1 MEYSKLFLQLRY
13 YLLQHILGIATKKLC
28 KICTTLESVK
38 KPTPTKTW
46 Y

>member
-13 YLLQHILGIATKKLC
+13 YLLQHILGIATKKLF
-28 KICTTLESVK
+28 KSVK

-46 Y
+46 D